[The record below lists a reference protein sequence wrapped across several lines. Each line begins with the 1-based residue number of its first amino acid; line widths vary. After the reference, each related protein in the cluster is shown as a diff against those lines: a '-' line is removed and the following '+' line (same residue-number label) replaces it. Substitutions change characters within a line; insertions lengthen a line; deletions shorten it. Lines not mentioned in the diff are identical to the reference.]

1 MSLQDLFEAPSH
13 RSRYVDYKNT
23 HDNRNMEEVEEEEDI
38 LPELPEGARRSS
50 GRRRSSLHI
59 EDEYLDGGRRLS
71 IEGYLKGRR
80 RSSMRRGSSS
90 LDLSQL
96 HKGGTQAKNPFEIYS
111 SEPLWEQYED
121 LPDIPE
127 KWKGNV
133 IDRGS
138 LYSLKKEQIA
148 GRELPFLA
156 NRPMKKDDEN
166 VINNME
172 QKRER
177 DYISRSH
184 LTDNTQTK
192 FNHAV
197 IQHFYKAPAPRAHPG
212 YGMPRP
218 ETSEHS
224 PFRLLMKDLERDPSV
239 VSISNYPSLTAPPSC
254 SKSVGFCEILGP
266 SACALCIEGSNR
278 FIGEELQKII
288 FPEIEMTA
296 AKLVQPKLAKV
307 MREGHLNQMRKR
319 RLRDLHFPTF
329 MLPLKRQE
337 TNLLG
342 KKMSALRRE
351 RERSKLSSGPSKHSS
366 YSVSSRTTHLTAVHE
381 EIA

>member
-1 MSLQDLFEAPSH
+1 MIGRHD
-13 RSRYVDYKNT
+13 SRD
-23 HDNRNMEEVEEEEDI
+23 MAEVEEDNDI
-38 LPELPEGARRSS
+38 LPDLPEGARHRS
-50 GRRRSSLHI
+50 GRRRSSIHI
-59 EDEYLDGGRRLS
+59 EDEYLEGGRRLS

-80 RSSMRRGSSS
+80 RSSFRRGSSS
-90 LDLSQL
+90 LDLAQFQKKHSQP
-96 HKGGTQAKNPFEIYS
+96 KNPFEIYS

-121 LPDIPE
+121 EPDIPD
-127 KWKGNV
+127 KWKGNT

-138 LYSLKKEQIA
+138 LYSLKKEHIA
-148 GRELPFLA
+148 GRELPFLV
-156 NRPMKKDDEN
+156 NRPSKKDDEN
-166 VINNME
+166 VIINME

-184 LTDNTQTK
+184 LTDNSQTK

-218 ETSEHS
+218 ETSENS

-239 VSISNYPSLTAPPSC
+239 VAINNYPSLTVPPSC
-254 SKSVGFCEILGP
+254 SKSPGFCEILGP

-288 FPEIEMTA
+288 FPEIEMTT

-307 MREGHLNQMRKR
+307 MREGHLNQMRKLK
-319 RLRDLHFPTF
+319 LREIPFPKF

-337 TNLLG
+337 SNLLG
-342 KKMSALRRE
+342 KTMSALR

-381 EIA
+381 ENA

>member
-1 MSLQDLFEAPSH
+1 
-13 RSRYVDYKNT
+13 
-23 HDNRNMEEVEEEEDI
+23 
-38 LPELPEGARRSS
+38 
-50 GRRRSSLHI
+50 
-59 EDEYLDGGRRLS
+59 
-71 IEGYLKGRR
+71 
-80 RSSMRRGSSS
+80 
-90 LDLSQL
+90 
-96 HKGGTQAKNPFEIYS
+96 
-111 SEPLWEQYED
+111 
-121 LPDIPE
+121 PDIPDR
-127 KWKGNV
+127 WRGNT
-133 IDRGS
+133 IDKGS

-148 GRELPFLA
+148 GRELPFLV
-156 NRPMKKDDEN
+156 NHLVKKDETN
-166 VINNME
+166 VINNVE

-197 IQHFYKAPAPRAHPG
+197 LKHFYKAPAPRAHPG

-218 ETSEHS
+218 ETSEQS

-239 VSISNYPSLTAPPSC
+239 VAISNYPSLTVPPTC

-307 MREGHLNQMRKR
+307 MREGHMNQMRKR
-319 RLRDLHFPTF
+319 RLRELHFPAF
-329 MLPLKRQE
+329 LLPLKRQE
-337 TNLLG
+337 SNLLG
-342 KKMSALRRE
+342 KKMSALR

-366 YSVSSRTTHLTAVHE
+366 YSVSSRTTHLSAVHE
-381 EIA
+381 EKA